1 MRGLHGLDGY
11 LTKLDSARL
20 SVLDRAR
27 LSALHSGAFMSQYE
41 HSIYDNVHS
50 IEDDRLHW
58 LQCPR
63 YQHIKDA
70 MVDWRPD
77 TIELPHCPRY
87 QLLVPRPHCM
97 VQWRSSLSALD
108 EDGIS
113 FLVSPP
119 PNGHHHLFLD
129 GLCSNDNDTHTPL
142 NLAAWGVVNA
152 TLGQPVA
159 SAPLAGITQT
169 IDRAELMSLMASLQ
183 WVDGTELGTCL
194 WSDSHPPFNM
204 AEHIWRYDAIPDYIE
219 NVDLWTIVQTLLRDR
234 AGLPTDFRWIPSH
247 LPQDAAADP
256 FEDWIIHWNNSVD
269 QLAGFTNRHRPD
281 DFLQLHRAASS
292 VLYGWMTRIR
302 QLRSF
307 DFQVADMNGNSDE
320 KMEGHVS
327 VASSSE
333 DEE

>member
-1 MRGLHGLDGY
+1 MCTLC
-11 LTKLDSARL
+11 
-20 SVLDRAR
+20 
-27 LSALHSGAFMSQYE
+27 
-41 HSIYDNVHS
+41 N

-77 TIELPHCPRY
+77 AIELPHCPLY
-87 QLLVPRPHCM
+87 HLLVPRPHCM

-119 PNGHHHLFLD
+119 PNGYHHLFLD
-129 GLCSNDNDTHTPL
+129 GSCSNDNDTHTPL

-169 IDRAELMSLMASLQ
+169 IDRAELMSLVASLQ

-194 WSDSHPPFNM
+194 WSDSQSTVNM
-204 AEHIWRYDAIPDYIE
+204 AEHIWRYDAIPDHIE
-219 NVDLWTIVQTLLRDR
+219 NVDLWTIHNRLSCEIEPVCQQTLGGSLHIYRR
-234 AGLPTDFRWIPSH
+234 MQRLILLKIGSYTGTILWTNW
-247 LPQDAAADP
+247 
-256 FEDWIIHWNNSVD
+256 
-269 QLAGFTNRHRPD
+269 LASPIDIN
-281 DFLQLHRAASS
+281 Q
-292 VLYGWMTRIR
+292 MI
-302 QLRSF
+302 SF
-307 DFQVADMNGNSDE
+307 SFIALLLLCCMDG
-320 KMEGHVS
+320 
-327 VASSSE
+327 
-333 DEE
+333 